1 MSTRS
6 PNEFEAPPNMD
17 DFLGGP
23 NREQRSA
30 EMHASLMQWLTESD
44 DMRKTAKSSLKQ
56 SIYAGGGA
64 FAGSFIGGPVGGLIG
79 GIAGSVVGFFQ
90 SDDYDGLL
98 LAVSKIDDEHR
109 TKLLQVSVNW
119 EVLESIPAAHLVAL
133 VSNIFHISAISP
145 CTPENIC
152 HSKLK

>member
-1 MSTRS
+1 
-6 PNEFEAPPNMD
+6 MD

-56 SIYAGGGA
+56 SLYAGGGA
-64 FAGSFIGGPVGGLIG
+64 FAGSFLGGPVGGLIG
-79 GIAGSVVGFFQ
+79 GVAGSLVGFLK

-98 LAVSKIDDEHR
+98 LAVSKIDDAHR
-109 TKLLQVSVNW
+109 TKLLKEVATVLMVAGAQMKQLNSAAGLKEQLNRFVNQEQVRDGVWKACMKSMN
-119 EVLESIPAAHLVAL
+119 E
-133 VSNIFHISAISP
+133 
-145 CTPENIC
+145 
-152 HSKLK
+152 